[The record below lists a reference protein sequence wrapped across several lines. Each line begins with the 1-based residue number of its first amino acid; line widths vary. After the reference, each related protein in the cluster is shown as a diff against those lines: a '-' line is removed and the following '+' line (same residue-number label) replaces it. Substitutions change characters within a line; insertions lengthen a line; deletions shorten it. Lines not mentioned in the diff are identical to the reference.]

1 MYSGEFRVELFPVE
15 RIGGSL
21 EELLLIISAMVG
33 GMAYFMKKLQCI
45 PVKCIGLVRTYI
57 KDKLVTI

>member
-1 MYSGEFRVELFPVE
+1 MK
-15 RIGGSL
+15 
-21 EELLLIISAMVG
+21 ELLLIISTMVG

-45 PVKCIGLVRTYI
+45 PVKCIGLVGTYV